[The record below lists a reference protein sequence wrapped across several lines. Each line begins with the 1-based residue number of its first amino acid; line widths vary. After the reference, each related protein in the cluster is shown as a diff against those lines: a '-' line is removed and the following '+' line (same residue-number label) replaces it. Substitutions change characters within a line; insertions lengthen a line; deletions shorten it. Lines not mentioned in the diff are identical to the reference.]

1 MPQNRTQ
8 HLHLRPIALQ
18 CDSRAPSL
26 NQRGNEIWWKN
37 KTKHISLPWLGLIWI
52 FFPIKLK
59 VYSFTTSLWSCKT
72 LCYKKPLTTPPQV
85 LFCRSHS
92 HYLVLWS
99 VWLNYRKWLIHH
111 SAWSEWSAP
120 ARCLCFCPTNLI
132 HQQKQAQGC
141 TGLLPAQDCAAL
153 SLAFTQASATCHRNP
168 GSFVQGAVWAPP
180 SFPSHLVIFESK
192 YTAPHVNDQS

>member
-1 MPQNRTQ
+1 M
-8 HLHLRPIALQ
+8 LQ
-18 CDSRAPSL
+18 KAFNSPPS
-26 NQRGNEIWWKN
+26 
-37 KTKHISLPWLGLIWI
+37 
-52 FFPIKLK
+52 
-59 VYSFTTSLWSCKT
+59 
-72 LCYKKPLTTPPQV
+72 QV

-180 SFPSHLVIFESK
+180 SFPSHLWVQIHCSACKWPELVVLDEFFSLVKLTSFRHDLNPKPWNECREGSQQPSRAM
-192 YTAPHVNDQS
+192 YISNPILPTRTFGY